1 MTYPNTLSVSAAAV
15 NISDGAFSP
24 LYDIVWSV
32 KYEVINW
39 NKTDDYGLCL
49 FLRDSSTALSG
60 EGGGRG
66 IDLGYSGTASV
77 NTNEPDV
84 EVNGMVGGVIGVG
97 LDTHGLF
104 AAETTWPGGRAR
116 SGIDD
121 LETNSITMRGGAED
135 DFEYL
140 NVHYPISAFKL
151 LSNGQKILRAR
162 LGNYGRTIF
171 IDYRGVGDTDFIN
184 ILTEDVNLNIL
195 PGTKLTPGV
204 SFVKPLTSTSM
215 SFDIIVDTFHIEG
228 TETEPEVTTEYP
240 EPLLPIECN
249 SVYGGEVILEKPDV
263 NFPIIPPIKDV
274 TMCEVAKNA
283 NLTLTVDA
291 PASVQSRGDIITY
304 KIQVENNSSQ
314 RAENVIVYNS
324 VTNAERLSATG
335 DTFLFTSGSALSA
348 GSTHSVEFSYIV
360 NGTEGEEHQ
369 TTTTV
374 TSLYDEPKSVQT
386 AVPIKLDQF
395 KFKIDTNKGS
405 GRTFVLPLIAS
416 GAYDINVDWGDGFNN
431 DITEYNSPDVIHKYN
446 VDGIYTITIS
456 GQLSGWQFGNDA
468 HFSKLQ
474 YIDTLEWTGLYITTN
489 AAFSGCANYT
499 GKTTAIGAPTISTTD
514 LSYTFA
520 ECAQFNGVINNWNI
534 SNVENIEYM
543 FTQAYKFN
551 RALSDWNVS
560 SLTTAENFLSGGDDY
575 AFSITAY
582 DKTLLGWYN
591 LSKNVATF
599 PDSVR
604 LDVKQYH
611 KKETAYNQLSNK
623 HSWVINDLGHRD

>member
-1 MTYPNTLSVSAAAV
+1 MCIRVFVVYFLCFIYGDLANYQFHNTLFILLRAYRAH
-15 NISDGAFSP
+15 AFSR
-24 LYDIVWSV
+24 
-32 KYEVINW
+32 N
-39 NKTDDYGLCL
+39 G
-49 FLRDSSTALSG
+49 
-60 EGGGRG
+60 
-66 IDLGYSGTASV
+66 
-77 NTNEPDV
+77 PDV
-84 EVNGMVGGVIGVG
+84 HNSFPAFISPS
-97 LDTHGLF
+97 LF
-104 AAETTWPGGRAR
+104 
-116 SGIDD
+116 S
-121 LETNSITMRGGAED
+121 
-135 DFEYL
+135 
-140 NVHYPISAFKL
+140 NV
-151 LSNGQKILRAR
+151 
-162 LGNYGRTIF
+162 
-171 IDYRGVGDTDFIN
+171 VGDTDFIN

-395 KFKIDTNKGS
+395 KFKIDTNK
-405 GRTFVLPLIAS
+405 FI
-416 GAYDINVDWGDGFNN
+416 
-431 DITEYNSPDVIHKYN
+431 
-446 VDGIYTITIS
+446 
-456 GQLSGWQFGNDA
+456 
-468 HFSKLQ
+468 KL
-474 YIDTLEWTGLYITTN
+474 N
-489 AAFSGCANYT
+489 
-499 GKTTAIGAPTISTTD
+499 
-514 LSYTFA
+514 
-520 ECAQFNGVINNWNI
+520 
-534 SNVENIEYM
+534 
-543 FTQAYKFN
+543 
-551 RALSDWNVS
+551 
-560 SLTTAENFLSGGDDY
+560 
-575 AFSITAY
+575 
-582 DKTLLGWYN
+582 
-591 LSKNVATF
+591 
-599 PDSVR
+599 
-604 LDVKQYH
+604 
-611 KKETAYNQLSNK
+611 
-623 HSWVINDLGHRD
+623 